1 MVRVEVKKR
10 QERIKEMMMP
20 GKKREERIKEVMVD
34 LIHLVMMKGH
44 LALAKRALK
53 CTDGMM
59 GQRRQEEWRVILE
72 RMRSQ

>member
-59 GQRRQEEWRVILE
+59 GSRINSTRKRARGI
-72 RMRSQ
+72 S

>member
-1 MVRVEVKKR
+1 MKKR

-44 LALAKRALK
+44 LVLAKRVLK
-53 CTDGMM
+53 CTD
-59 GQRRQEEWRVILE
+59 
-72 RMRSQ
+72 